1 MEIIIGR
8 KGNQKTPITD
18 PTVSREHCKVIV
30 NGDGS
35 LTIENLSDYGTKVDG
50 RNIIRSSA
58 NLNSRIQLGNSFS
71 ATLVE
76 LIGNPAASQ
85 RNAGNQNASI
95 SQSPTNSFNNQSQP
109 KPKEEVQTFNISH
122 LKKVWEDYNNTNIEV
137 AEKQRRINLTRTA
150 FAILTMFTVPI
161 AFFFQTPWAYLLTA
175 IGILGNIYS
184 FIGLKNAE
192 SPSERQHR
200 QDAFDDAWVCPNPKC
215 GHSLMAKNYKL
226 LVRNFQACPYCKSKY
241 VER

>member
-18 PTVSREHCKVIV
+18 PTVSREHCKVTM

-35 LTIENLSDYGTKVDG
+35 FTIENLSDYGTKVDG

-85 RNAGNQNASI
+85 QNAGNQNAST
-95 SQSPTNSFNNQSQP
+95 SQSATNSFNNQSQP

-122 LKKVWEDYNNTNIEV
+122 LKKVWEDYNNTNIAM
-137 AEKQRRINLTRTA
+137 AEKQRSITLTRTGLGI
-150 FAILTMFTVPI
+150 FTMCAMPTIFFLGPI
-161 AFFFQTPWAYLLTA
+161 GYILTA
-175 IGILGNIYS
+175 IGVIGNIYS
-184 FIGLKNAE
+184 FTGMKNAE
-192 SPSERQHR
+192 SPAERQHR

>member
-8 KGNQKTPITD
+8 KGNQKTPIND
-18 PTVSREHCKVIV
+18 PTVSREHCKVTM

-35 LTIENLSDYGTKVDG
+35 FTIENLSDYGTKVDG
-50 RNIIRSSA
+50 RNIIRSSV
-58 NLNSRIQLGNSFS
+58 NLNSRLQLGNSFS

-76 LIGNPAASQ
+76 LIGNPAATQ
-85 RNAGNQNASI
+85 RNAGNQNAST
-95 SQSPTNSFNNQSQP
+95 SQSDTNSFNNQSQP

-122 LKKVWEDYNNTNIEV
+122 LKKVWEDYNNTNIAM
-137 AEKQRRINLTRTA
+137 AEKQRSITLTRTGLGI
-150 FAILTMFTVPI
+150 FTMCAMPTIFFLGPI
-161 AFFFQTPWAYLLTA
+161 GYILTA
-175 IGILGNIYS
+175 IGVIGNIYS
-184 FIGLKNAE
+184 FTGMKNAE
-192 SPSERQHR
+192 SPAERQHR